1 MWTKQ
6 TANAYIER
14 VSAIIETVKK
24 KHPLVKIVLF
34 LISLVLETKT

>member
-14 VSAIIETVKK
+14 VFATIETMKK
-24 KHPLVKIVLF
+24 KHPLVKIV
-34 LISLVLETKT
+34 